1 LTLSDLPTEVL
12 SALAGVPLLAILGFI
27 GLRQWRR
34 RQARRALL
42 AQMAA
47 VAADYVQDVLLP
59 DGNGGTFHVDF
70 LLFTGAGIVVAD
82 LRDVPGLIYGSD
94 HMDEWTVMD
103 KTRRSTFPNPLGPL
117 YDRMAAVR
125 LLAGEGV
132 PVDGRVVFSDRG
144 SFPKGHPKAVTR
156 LGSLARELPPRTAG
170 EAMLTQLQPVWER
183 VKAATQPSDLRRH

>member
-1 LTLSDLPTEVL
+1 MTLSGLPADVL
-12 SALAGVPLLAILGFI
+12 VALAGVPVLAIAGFL
-27 GLRQWRR
+27 GLRHWRR
-34 RQARRALL
+34 LKARRALL
-42 AQMAA
+42 AQIES
-47 VAADYVQDVLLP
+47 VAADFVRDVLLP
-59 DGNGGTFHVDF
+59 DGNGGSFHVDF
-70 LLFTGAGIVVAD
+70 LLFTGAGIVVVD

-117 YDRMAAVR
+117 YDRLAAVR

-156 LGSLARELPPRTAG
+156 LGSLARELPPRGAG
-170 EAMLTQLQPVWER
+170 EAMLAQLQPVWDR
-183 VKAATQPSDLRRH
+183 VKAATMPSDLRRH

>member
-1 LTLSDLPTEVL
+1 MTLSGLPAEVL
-12 SALAGVPLLAILGFI
+12 SALAGAPVLAILGFI

-34 RQARRALL
+34 RRARRALL

-47 VAADYVQDVLLP
+47 VAADFVQDVLLP

-103 KTRRSTFPNPLGPL
+103 KTRRATFPNPLGPL

-144 SFPKGHPKAVTR
+144 SFPKGRPKAVTR

-170 EAMLTQLQPVWER
+170 EAMLTQLQPAWER